1 MSMVRGRRSGEDYNT
16 EHAHKI
22 MHPKG
27 AGHFSDGH
35 SGYKM
40 KSARLVF
47 VFLLGAFTVEAVEFP
62 EWCVVPPS
70 LHVLQNETCATVK
83 NYSSE
88 KVEIYA
94 MRGEQEDKQLLLDL
108 RHLPTQYNLTSAFT
122 IKFQDLKMVQS
133 SAESVSNNSG
143 AAIVGAASFSWWQVG
158 YVYCQHTTRYAD
170 SGGGW
175 RPDPLLVDN
184 QYKSDDGTTIQGIL
198 LESGVTQPIWI
209 SVRVPYGTPAGKY
222 TGSLELTIRLAESNV
237 ITQNVDIELTVW
249 NIDLPTL
256 NASKF
261 PAIFS
266 FNPQA
271 LVDVYG
277 NDTMKWKYYDLYIDQ
292 RMGGDNLYTEKPT
305 NITLAAYLAQKGV
318 QWLSL
323 MDVYGVATG
332 AFESGETSKPFPW
345 GRSGLKAKGSC
356 LNFTDDLVQKAINIL
371 TPIIEEYENKSLL
384 DSMFVYGFDE
394 APQTCEGSIR
404 NIYSAL
410 KKKWPKLR
418 TVAVLNWLP
427 SLDLP
432 LDVWILQYE
441 NFNEADAEKWL
452 ATGKQHWWYHCIE
465 PSGVTYLNTFIER
478 PLMEARLLFWLAA
491 SYNVGGWLYYS
502 DFMWH
507 RHPPSSDP
515 MKKISNTARTDF
527 DPANYIWLPRTD
539 IFANGDGNFVYP
551 GVDGPI
557 QTVRLRNL
565 RDGFEDIEL
574 FRMLA
579 VAKVKGIVSPVVS
592 SATSYVLDP
601 LALDKGRQQAAAALL
616 DSSN

>member
-1 MSMVRGRRSGEDYNT
+1 MSSLWL
-16 EHAHKI
+16 
-22 MHPKG
+22 
-27 AGHFSDGH
+27 
-35 SGYKM
+35 
-40 KSARLVF
+40 LVF
-47 VFLLGAFTVEAVEFP
+47 LGALTVEAVATDFP
-62 EWCVVPPS
+62 NWCVIPS
-70 LHVLQNETCATVK
+70 ALHVLQNETCATLK

-108 RHLPTQYNLTSAFT
+108 RSLTTQNNLTSAFT
-122 IKFQDLKMVQS
+122 IKFQDLKSV
-133 SAESVSNNSG
+133 AESTAESDSHRNSAG
-143 AAIVGAASFSWWQVG
+143 ATVGASSFSWWQVG

-175 RPDPLLVDN
+175 RPDPLLVDS
-184 QYKSDDGTTIQGIL
+184 QYKNDDGTTTQGIL

-222 TGSLELTIRLAESNV
+222 TGSLELMIRLAENNV
-237 ITQNVDIELTVW
+237 ITQNVDVELTVW
-249 NIDLPTL
+249 NIDLPML
-256 NASKF
+256 NATKF

-277 NDTMKWKYYDLYIDQ
+277 TDTMKWKYYDLYIDQ
-292 RMGGDNLYTEKPT
+292 RMGGDNLYTGKPT
-305 NITLAAYLAQKGV
+305 NITLAAYLAKKGIR
-318 QWLSL
+318 WLSL
-323 MDVYGVATG
+323 MDVYGVASDSM
-332 AFESGETSKPFPW
+332 FEKVHQERNRLG
-345 GRSGLKAKGSC
+345 AKGSC
-356 LNFTDDLVQKAINIL
+356 LNFTDDLVQKAIDVL
-371 TPIIEEYENKSLL
+371 SPVIEEYENQSLL

-394 APQTCEGSIR
+394 APQTCESSIR

-441 NFNEADAEKWL
+441 NFNEANAEKWI

-507 RHPPSSDP
+507 RNPPSNKP
-515 MKKISNTARTDF
+515 MEKISNTARTDF

-574 FRMLA
+574 FRMLDME
-579 VAKVKGIVSPVVS
+579 KVKPIVNPVVS

-601 LALDKGRQQAAAALL
+601 LALDKGRQQAAALL
-616 DSSN
+616 TGI

>member
-1 MSMVRGRRSGEDYNT
+1 MYSKRGGVTPLKARIHNMSS
-16 EHAHKI
+16 
-22 MHPKG
+22 
-27 AGHFSDGH
+27 
-35 SGYKM
+35 
-40 KSARLVF
+40 LWVF
-47 VFLLGAFTVEAVEFP
+47 VLLGAFAVEAVDFP
-62 EWCVVPPS
+62 DWCVVPS
-70 LHVLQNETCATVK
+70 ALHVLQNETCATVK

-108 RHLPTQYNLTSAFT
+108 RSLPTQYNLTSAFT
-122 IKFQDLKMVQS
+122 IKFQDLKMVQFPT
-133 SAESVSNNSG
+133 ESDSNNAEATVD
-143 AAIVGAASFSWWQVG
+143 AANFSWWQVG

-175 RPDPLLVDN
+175 TPDPLLVDN
-184 QYKSDDGTTIQGIL
+184 QYKNADSTTTQGIL

-222 TGSLELTIRLAESNV
+222 TGSLDLIIRLAENNV

-256 NASKF
+256 NATKF

-271 LVDVYG
+271 LVGVYG
-277 NDTMKWKYYDLYIDQ
+277 TDAMKWKYYDLYIDQ
-292 RMGGDNLYTEKPT
+292 RMGGDNLYTGKPT
-305 NITLAAYLAQKGV
+305 DITLAAYLAQKGIR
-318 QWLSL
+318 WLSL
-323 MDVYGVATG
+323 MDVYGVASD
-332 AFESGETSKPFPW
+332 AFENGPQ

-356 LNFTDDLVQKAINIL
+356 LNFTDDLVQKAIDVL
-371 TPIIEEYENKSLL
+371 TPVIEKYENQSLL

-394 APQTCEGSIR
+394 APQTCESSIR

-441 NFNEADAEKWL
+441 TFKEADAEKWI
-452 ATGKQHWWYHCIE
+452 ATGKQQWWYHCIE

-507 RHPPSSDP
+507 RHPPSNKP
-515 MKKISNTARTDF
+515 MEKISNTARTDF

-574 FRMLA
+574 FRMLGTE
-579 VAKVKGIVSPVVS
+579 KVKPIVSPVVS

-601 LALDKGRQQAAAALL
+601 TSLDKGRQHAAALL
-616 DSSN
+616 NNN